1 MKKLTIVG
9 AQINLLVGDIE
20 GNTQLIINAANYAYR
35 ENKADLVLFPELAI
49 TSYPL
54 EDLLFRPT
62 LYHRVHQALHQIADN
77 VKHTTVIVG
86 YPDYIEDKYY
96 NKAAVIADRRILTTY
111 VKHEL
116 PNYRVFDEKRYFTA
130 GDQPCVINV
139 KGVKIGILICEDL
152 WFQNPIKQT
161 IAAGSQLITC
171 INASPFSQDKA
182 LHRRN
187 LLAKHAEQYHIPII
201 YLNLIGGQD
210 ELVFDGGS
218 MVFDQNGIC
227 VQQSAYLRE
236 ELMTVVFDIERSLKL
251 CTKRPVP
258 PEPINEERVYNVL
271 VLGVRDYIKKNNFP
285 GAIVGLSGGI
295 DSALTVSIAVDAIGH
310 ERVSGILMPSPFT
323 SKISVI
329 DAQAQAKALN
339 IRTSIIDINLIFNAF
354 IDTLATEFI
363 GLKKDMTEENL
374 QARIRGMILMAIS
387 NKRGSIVLT
396 TGNKSEMAVGY
407 TTLYG
412 DMAGGFAVLKD
423 VYKTMVYRLCHYRNT
438 IFPVIPERVLT
449 RPPSAELALG
459 QKDQDVLPPYP
470 VLDEILEH
478 YIAKDEDPVTIS
490 KAGFDINVVKKVVQM
505 INRNEYKRHQAPVGI
520 RITERAFGK
529 DRRYP
534 ITSSF
539 VKEFNLSNSAIF
551 PFLNES

>member
-1 MKKLTIVG
+1 MKRLTIVG

-20 GNTQLIINAANYAYR
+20 GNAQLIIDAANRAYR
-35 ENKADLVLFPELAI
+35 ENKADLVLFPELAV
-49 TSYPL
+49 TSYPP
-54 EDLLFRPT
+54 EDLLFRPA

-77 VKHTTVIVG
+77 VKHTIVIVG
-86 YPDYIEDKYY
+86 YPDCIEDKYY
-96 NKAAVIADRRILTTY
+96 NKAAVIADGKTIATY
-111 VKHEL
+111 TKHEL
-116 PNYRVFDEKRYFTA
+116 PNYLVFDEKRYFTA
-130 GDQPCVINV
+130 GDQSCVIDV
-139 KGVKIGILICEDL
+139 KGVRVGILICEDL
-152 WFQNPIKQT
+152 WFKNPIKQAM
-161 IAAGSQLITC
+161 AAGSQLITC

-182 LHRRN
+182 HHRRN
-187 LLAKHAEQYHIPII
+187 LLAKHAKQYHVPII

-218 MVFDQNGIC
+218 MVFDQNGIH
-227 VQQSAYLRE
+227 VQQGAYFRE
-236 ELMTVVFDIERSLKL
+236 ELMTVVFDIEHSLKVL
-251 CTKRPVP
+251 TTTPLP
-258 PEPINEERVYNVL
+258 PDPPNEERVYNVL
-271 VLGVRDYIKKNNFP
+271 VLGVRDYIRKNNFP
-285 GAIVGLSGGI
+285 SAIVGLSGGV
-295 DSALTVSIAVDAIGH
+295 DSALTASIAVDAVGH

-323 SKISVI
+323 SKISII
-329 DAQAQAKALN
+329 DAQAEAKALN
-339 IRTSIIDINLIFNAF
+339 IRTSIIDINLIFNAC
-354 IDTLATEFI
+354 INTLAPEFI

-374 QARIRGMILMAIS
+374 QARIRGMLLMAIS

-396 TGNKSEMAVGY
+396 TGNKSEIAVGY
-407 TTLYG
+407 ATLYG

-449 RPPSAELALG
+449 RSPSAELAPG

-478 YIAKDEDPVTIS
+478 YIAKDEDLSTIAE
-490 KAGFDINVVKKVVQM
+490 AGFDIAVVKKVVQM
-505 INRNEYKRHQAPVGI
+505 INRNEHKRHQAPVGI

-539 VKEFNLSNSAIF
+539 FKECN
-551 PFLNES
+551 P

>member
-20 GNTQLIINAANYAYR
+20 GNTQLIIETANRAYR

-49 TSYPL
+49 TSYPP

-62 LYHRVHQALHQIADN
+62 LYQRVYRALHQIADN

-86 YPDYIEDKYY
+86 YPDCIEDKYY
-96 NKAAVIADRRILTTY
+96 NKAAVIVDGKTIATY
-111 VKHEL
+111 AKHEL

-130 GDQPCVINV
+130 GDQPCVIDI

-152 WFQNPIKQT
+152 WFKNPIKQA

-171 INASPFSQDKA
+171 INASPFAQDKA
-182 LHRRN
+182 SHRRN
-187 LLAKHAEQYHIPII
+187 LLAKHAKQYHVPII

-218 MVFDQNGIC
+218 MVFDQNGVH

-236 ELMTVVFDIERSLKL
+236 ELMTVIFDIEHSLKVL
-251 CTKRPVP
+251 TTTPLP
-258 PEPINEERVYNVL
+258 SEPFNEEKVYNTL

-285 GAIVGLSGGI
+285 SAIVGLSGGV

-323 SKISVI
+323 SKISII
-329 DAQAQAKALN
+329 DAQAEAKALN
-339 IRTSIIDINLIFNAF
+339 IRTSVIDISLIFNAF
-354 IDTLATEFI
+354 INTLAPEFI

-374 QARIRGMILMAIS
+374 QARIRGMLLMAIS

-407 TTLYG
+407 ATLYG

-449 RPPSAELALG
+449 RPPSAELVPG
-459 QKDQDVLPPYP
+459 QEDQDILPPYP

-478 YIAKDEDPVTIS
+478 YIAKDEDPSTITE
-490 KAGFDINVVKKVVQM
+490 AGFDIAVVKKVVRM
-505 INRNEYKRHQAPVGI
+505 INRNEYKRRQAPVGI
-520 RITERAFGK
+520 RITERAFGR

-539 VKEFNLSNSAIF
+539 TKDI
-551 PFLNES
+551 